1 MNPRFFLRIRPQENR
16 ENVEKSEISEPKNE
30 TFGEKLTPVIL
41 ETNAR
46 NGANTGLQPE
56 RKRGQ
61 RKSVPFAYGGAWVFN
76 RTILYSYS
84 IGNGRK
90 CAVINLSAPRAC
102 QRFGWKRLIFRHSH
116 TAPSSPHNP
125 FKTTCQSSSLSIG
138 LTGA

>member
-41 ETNAR
+41 KTNAR

-61 RKSVPFAYGGAWVFN
+61 RKSVPFAYGG
-76 RTILYSYS
+76 
-84 IGNGRK
+84 
-90 CAVINLSAPRAC
+90 
-102 QRFGWKRLIFRHSH
+102 GWL
-116 TAPSSPHNP
+116 
-125 FKTTCQSSSLSIG
+125 TTEQLSIPTQEEMVG
-138 LTGA
+138 NER